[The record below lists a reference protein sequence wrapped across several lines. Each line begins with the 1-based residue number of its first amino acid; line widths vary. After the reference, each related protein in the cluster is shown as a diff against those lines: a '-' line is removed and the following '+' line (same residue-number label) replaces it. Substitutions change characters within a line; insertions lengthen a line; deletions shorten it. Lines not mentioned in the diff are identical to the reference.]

1 MDNKIIYETKTN
13 VLFSHLVDGKFE
25 KKWKHWTLRVL
36 QIRDNGTL
44 VYKYSRDAATK
55 RVLDLKQLTITY
67 IPVDFDQIG
76 IKDKQFVNNNSE
88 DIGFHCECKEDGF
101 YTAFKCVMPR
111 SEIKLFCEAL
121 MKISVDHNIHEFLAE
136 DEANNDN
143 MARESSTTITL
154 PDGSTGGAAIASQSL
169 SQKKQQNQKYAHS
182 VMRRSIA
189 AAIDKNVIKNRN
201 ERIIARRG
209 AFRWLPVAFTND
221 LVHGS
226 W

>member
-111 SEIKLFCEAL
+111 T
-121 MKISVDHNIHEFLAE
+121 M
-136 DEANNDN
+136 
-143 MARESSTTITL
+143 
-154 PDGSTGGAAIASQSL
+154 
-169 SQKKQQNQKYAHS
+169 
-182 VMRRSIA
+182 
-189 AAIDKNVIKNRN
+189 
-201 ERIIARRG
+201 
-209 AFRWLPVAFTND
+209 
-221 LVHGS
+221 
-226 W
+226 